1 MNEHRSTQHLRD
13 IIKEITNKSDFYWAY
28 FRSLKDIINPLIS
41 FSLPKTFQ
49 KLRVQLF
56 FPLMKEYVLN
66 EKKEIFA
73 AKQCSRVGMVQQT
86 FDISV
91 VANTRYP
98 L

>member
-1 MNEHRSTQHLRD
+1 
-13 IIKEITNKSDFYWAY
+13 
-28 FRSLKDIINPLIS
+28 
-41 FSLPKTFQ
+41 
-49 KLRVQLF
+49 
-56 FPLMKEYVLN
+56 MKEYVLN

-86 FDISV
+86 FDFSV